1 MFWFILRVVIS
12 GNFIFTALSIWG
24 QGTCSFGGSRAIRV
38 QTNLGDSGAIS
49 CSFAAMLI
57 VIAVIGYWLYMLR
70 DNTNRTNDVINSG
83 VPQVTNYKKRSQ
95 NLNNEDKVEN
105 IKNEHLDEDVKIKVP
120 ISLGQDIDTTDLN
133 YERTEEDML
142 IFSSEKLSKL
152 KDELDELINIK
163 EKKELQVKKIND
175 FIAKKHEKDK
185 EKSELIAKI
194 KETERRISEIDYRD
208 ESDNE

>member
-1 MFWFILRVVIS
+1 MFWLFLRVVIS

-24 QGTCSFGGSRAIRV
+24 HGTCSFGGSRAIRV

-57 VIAVIGYWLYMLR
+57 LIAVLGYWLYILR
-70 DNTNRTNDVINSG
+70 DNTNRESNSINRE
-83 VPQVTNYKKRSQ
+83 VHQVTNYKKWSQ

-105 IKNEHLDEDVKIKVP
+105 IKNEDLDEDVEISVP
-120 ISLGQDIDTTDLN
+120 ISSNKDIDTTDLN

-152 KDELDELINIK
+152 KDEFDELINIK

-175 FIAKKHEKDK
+175 FIAKKNEKDK
-185 EKSELIAKI
+185 EKSELIEKI

-208 ESDNE
+208 KKDNE